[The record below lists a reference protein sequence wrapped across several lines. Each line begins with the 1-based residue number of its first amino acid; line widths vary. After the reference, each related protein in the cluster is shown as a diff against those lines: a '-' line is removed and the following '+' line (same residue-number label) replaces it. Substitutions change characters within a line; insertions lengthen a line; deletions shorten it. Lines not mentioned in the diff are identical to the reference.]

1 MASPTLA
8 ATSPPP
14 NVGLP
19 PGLPP
24 ALAAIRETI
33 ARVPLENISGLA
45 RGALGDPSIIPLWFC
60 ESDLRPPPFLAQAL
74 TQAIDEGHV
83 FYTEQNGIA
92 PLREA
97 LAAYLV
103 GLGAR
108 EVGADRITVTA
119 GGMNALVLAM
129 MLVAGAGDNVIV
141 IDPVWPNLGGIAR
154 LLGAQVRSVS
164 MDLTAEGWRLDPA
177 KAAAAMDG
185 RTRAIFF
192 ASPGNPT
199 GAVLPMATQAA
210 LLELC
215 RARGAWL
222 IADEVY
228 HRVIFDAARSPTI
241 CDIAAPEDRLMVAHS
256 FSKSWAMTGCRLGWL
271 VHPPSL
277 APTLAMMVQYT
288 TSGVTTFLQHAGAA
302 VVERGEPSVDVVR
315 AYCKQGMEIV
325 CGALEGFARARL
337 GPRPTAG
344 MYAFFEVEGMTDSRA
359 ACLDILRRTGVGMA
373 PGFFFGPGNER
384 FLRICVARS
393 PASLTE
399 AMSRLATV
407 LG

>member
-1 MASPTLA
+1 MASSTLA
-8 ATSPPP
+8 ATTPPRR
-14 NVGLP
+14 VELA
-19 PGLPP
+19 PGFPT
-24 ALAAIRETI
+24 ALAGIRETI
-33 ARVPLENISGLA
+33 RRVPVENISGLA
-45 RGALGDPSIIPLWFC
+45 RGAFGDPSIIPLWFG
-60 ESDLRPPPFLAQAL
+60 ESDLRPPPFLAEAL
-74 TQAIDEGHV
+74 AEAIAQGHV
-83 FYTEQNGIA
+83 FYTDQNGVA

-108 EVGADRITVTA
+108 DVGADRITVTA
-119 GGMNALVLAM
+119 GGMNALMLAM
-129 MLVAGAGDNVIV
+129 MLIAGAGDNVIV

-154 LLGAQVRSVS
+154 LLGAEIRSVG
-164 MDLTAEGWRLDPA
+164 MDLTAQGWRLDPA

-228 HRVIFDAARSPTI
+228 HRVIFDAARSPSVL
-241 CDIAAPEDRLMVAHS
+241 DIAEPEDRLMVAHS

-288 TSGVTTFLQHAGAA
+288 TSGVTTFLQRAGIA
-302 VVERGEPSVDVVR
+302 VVENGEPSVDVVR
-315 AYCKQGMEIV
+315 SYCRQGMEIV
-325 CGALEGFARARL
+325 CGALEGFAGARL
-337 GPRPTAG
+337 GRRPTAG
-344 MYAFFEVEGMTDSRA
+344 MYAFFEVEGMIDSRA
-359 ACLDILRRTGVGMA
+359 TCLDILRRTGVGLA
-373 PGFFFGPGNER
+373 PGFFFGPGSER

-399 AMSRLATV
+399 SMSRLATV